1 MPVTSTLV
9 LGLLLAATA
18 PKTARPVASPAPPP
32 GLDAVALYDE
42 GKYAEACDALRK
54 MDAAGPLPGPQLYR
68 LFFCEKSLGNDA
80 ASQAALTRASETLE
94 KENTDKA
101 PLEIPFYLANA
112 YSNQRR
118 PQDARAVA
126 EAATKSLESGAR
138 AQPTG
143 VIESF
148 QVGKLYQDQG
158 RPADAVTWY
167 AKAVDGYDPKSK
179 RYAGSIR
186 WALRYTSA
194 VAVSKGDFAASEAA
208 LDKLTAMGEVE
219 SADWIGLAVARGRR
233 KKYEPASDAWKQA
246 VQLDPAGADD
256 PRYASRVALVASK
269 LPSLPTV
276 APEGKTYQAMSGEEL
291 EAAMKA
297 EAEAVRDVHAR
308 AAKEMKAGEDG
319 VVTAPLDTVKRAAL
333 ASELDAIR
341 GRFFAAAM
349 EYSLRR
355 GPIRETAFREGY
367 AVLIF
372 QDREWELPPDPK

>member
-1 MPVTSTLV
+1 MPVTSVLI
-9 LGLLLAATA
+9 LGLMLAAKA
-18 PKTARPVASPAPPP
+18 PKPSPAPGPPP
-32 GLDAVALYDE
+32 GPDAVALYDE
-42 GKYAEACDALRK
+42 GKYAEACEALRK
-54 MDAAGPLPGPQLYR
+54 LDAAGPLPGPQLYR

-80 ASQAALTRASETLE
+80 ASQAALTRASEALA

-101 PLEIPFYLANA
+101 PLEVPFYLANA

-126 EAATKSLESGAR
+126 EAATKSLESGGR
-138 AQPTG
+138 AKPTG
-143 VIESF
+143 VIDTF

-167 AKAVDGYDPKSK
+167 QKAVDGFDPKSK

-219 SADWIGLAVARGRR
+219 SADWIGLAVARGRQ
-233 KKYEPASDAWKQA
+233 KKYGPASDAWKQA

-256 PRYASRVALVASK
+256 PRYASRVAFVASQ
-269 LPSLPTV
+269 LPALPTL
-276 APEGKTYQAMSGEEL
+276 APEGKTYQAMTGEEL

-297 EAEAVRDVHAR
+297 ESEAVREVHAR
-308 AAKEMKAGEDG
+308 AATAMKAGEDG
-319 VVTAPLDTVKRAAL
+319 VVTAPLDTVKRAQMD
-333 ASELDAIR
+333 SEIDAIE
-341 GRFFAAAM
+341 GRFFAAAL
-349 EYSLRR
+349 EYALRR

>member
-1 MPVTSTLV
+1 MSPTSVLF
-9 LGLLLAATA
+9 LGLLLAAKA
-18 PKTARPVASPAPPP
+18 PKPAASPAPAP
-32 GLDAVALYDE
+32 GLDPVALYDE
-42 GKYAEACDALRK
+42 GKYAEACEALRK
-54 MDAAGPLPGPQLYR
+54 LDAAGPLPGPQLYR

-80 ASQAALTRASETLE
+80 AAQEALARASETLE
-94 KENTDKA
+94 KENTEKA

-112 YSNQRR
+112 YSNQKR
-118 PQDARAVA
+118 PQDARKVA
-126 EAATKSLESGAR
+126 EAATHSIETGAR
-138 AQPTG
+138 GKPAG

-194 VAVSKGDFAASEAA
+194 VAVSRGDYAASAAA
-208 LDKLTAMGEVE
+208 LEKLTSMGEVE
-219 SADWIGLAVARGRR
+219 AADWAGLAVARGRLG
-233 KKYEPASDAWKQA
+233 KYEAASDAWRQA

-256 PRYASRVALVASK
+256 PRYASRVALVASH
-269 LPSLPTV
+269 LPSLP
-276 APEGKTYQAMSGEEL
+276 AIAAEGKPFKAMSGEDL

-297 EAEAVRDVHAR
+297 EAAAVREVHER
-308 AAKEMKAGEDG
+308 AATAMKAGADG
-319 VVTAPLDTVKRAAL
+319 APTAAL
-333 ASELDAIR
+333 DPKQRAELTSEIAAIQ

-349 EYSLRR
+349 EYALRR

-372 QDREWELPPDPK
+372 QDREWELPPDPVK